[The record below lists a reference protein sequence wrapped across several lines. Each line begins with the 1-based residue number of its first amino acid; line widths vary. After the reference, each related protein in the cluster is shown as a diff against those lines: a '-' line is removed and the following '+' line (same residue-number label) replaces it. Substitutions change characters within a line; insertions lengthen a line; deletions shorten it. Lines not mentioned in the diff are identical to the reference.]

1 MHNKLFYAGPEKKKK
16 KTDLLSY
23 EDWLASRFGRKRAAA
38 LEHDTPSKRR
48 KRDVADYRTPRYV
61 EIDLCLTGDCDKV
74 PTRMLRVKPKRQF
87 KKGVVRSLNLGGTV
101 SSSAQRLHNWLKQ
114 ANEIPFSLSEV
125 STSRDH
131 SSVRKYQ
138 DLMGKNVGS
147 NISNGVIVQTQYGD
161 ADPDVCV
168 IDDSDAEN
176 GATKNPIQRPLFSI
190 FQSRPQI
197 PKTSSAPQNKPFDCP
212 GTSQSSW
219 NMFSSGESP
228 APSCSKVVTL
238 WNPTFISDEEKEN
251 NKMKLKEKLAKYL
264 YNPRTND
271 DENNSNSDGIDEVTA
286 DGNNQVAQFSC
297 PPKKSEHNTDTD
309 DSGRKVSILGDTTR
323 ITINTKDYVTNL
335 GRTDASPRKCQFQVH
350 TVGMN

>member
-38 LEHDTPSKRR
+38 LEHDTLSKRR

-61 EIDLCLTGDCDKV
+61 EIDLCLTGDYDKV

-101 SSSAQRLHNWLKQ
+101 SSSAQRLHNWMKQ

-212 GTSQSSW
+212 ATSKSSW